1 MREPTILIIGTADTK
16 ADEMLFMK
24 QCIEGG
30 GAKALVMDV
39 GVLGDPAFEVEFSK
53 HEVAKA
59 AGTTNEE
66 IIALGDE
73 NQAMA
78 KTADGAANLT
88 SRLYEQGQI
97 SAMIALGGTMA
108 TDLALD
114 VASALPLGFP
124 KVLVSTV
131 AFSPL
136 LPPDRIAPDLIMTLW
151 AGGLYGLNSICK
163 SSLSQ
168 ACGAAVGAA
177 RLVVQP
183 QKDRPVIGM
192 TSLGSSSLK
201 YMIALKPE
209 LEKRGY
215 EVAVF
220 HTTGMGGRAMESL
233 AAQNKL
239 AAVMDFSLVE
249 VSNHK
254 NGSVVSAGADRL
266 EVAGQAGIPQI
277 VAPGGLT
284 LIDMQTWADI
294 PEKYQDREIHQHNRL
309 IACAIMNTDEKR
321 SVARVIAEKL
331 SKAKGPTS
339 FIMPLGGIDEWD
351 KEGGPFHDP
360 EGLAAFAE
368 EIRSQIKVPV
378 DLIEIDAHINDKGF
392 SDEALAILDQWIAD
406 GVVPMGGAADAP

>member
-1 MREPTILIIGTADTK
+1 MTEPTILIIGTADTK
-16 ADEMLFMK
+16 SDEMLFMK
-24 QCIEGG
+24 QCIEGD
-30 GAKALVMDV
+30 GAKAMVMDV
-39 GVLGDPAFEVEFSK
+39 GVLGDPTFDVEISK
-53 HEVAKA
+53 HDVAKA
-59 AGTTNEE
+59 IGMTNQE
-66 IIALGDE
+66 IIDLGDE
-73 NQAMA
+73 NKAMA
-78 KTADGAANLT
+78 KTAEGAGKLT
-88 SRLYEQGQI
+88 RQLHERGEI

-114 VASALPLGFP
+114 VASVLPLGVP

-131 AFSPL
+131 SFSPL
-136 LPPDRIAPDLIMTLW
+136 LPPERIAPDLMMVLW

-168 ACGAAVGAA
+168 ACGAALGAA
-177 RLVVQP
+177 RLMVQP
-183 QKDRPVIGM
+183 QKEKPVIGM

-201 YMIALKPE
+201 YMVFLKPE

-233 AAQNKL
+233 AAQKKF

-249 VSNHK
+249 VSNHY

-266 EVAGQAGIPQI
+266 EAAGQAGIPQI

-284 LIDMQTWADI
+284 LIDMQTWAPLPD
-294 PEKYQDREIHQHNRL
+294 KYKERGFHAHNRL
-309 IACAIMNTDEKR
+309 IACAIMETEEKLG
-321 SVARVIAEKL
+321 VARIICEKL
-331 SKAKGPTS
+331 SKAKSPTT

-360 EGLAAFAE
+360 DGLAAFAQ
-368 EIRSQIKVPV
+368 EINSTLKSPAN
-378 DLIEIDAHINDKGF
+378 LIELKAHINDQAF
-392 SDEALAILDQWIAD
+392 ADQALAILDQWVAD
-406 GVVPMGGAADAP
+406 GVVPAGKAG

>member
-1 MREPTILIIGTADTK
+1 MTEPTILIIGTADTK
-16 ADEMLFMK
+16 SDEMLFMK
-24 QCIEGG
+24 QCIEGD
-30 GAKALVMDV
+30 GAKAMVMDV
-39 GVLGDPAFEVEFSK
+39 GVLGDPTFDVEISK
-53 HEVAKA
+53 HDVAKA
-59 AGTTNEE
+59 IGMTNQE
-66 IIALGDE
+66 IIDLGDE
-73 NQAMA
+73 NKAMA
-78 KTADGAANLT
+78 KTAEGAGKLT
-88 SRLYEQGQI
+88 RQLHERGEI

-114 VASALPLGFP
+114 VASVLPLGVP

-131 AFSPL
+131 SFSPL
-136 LPPDRIAPDLIMTLW
+136 LPPERIAPDLMMVLW

-168 ACGAAVGAA
+168 ACGAALGAA

-183 QKDRPVIGM
+183 QKEKPVIGM

-201 YMIALKPE
+201 YMVFLKPE

-233 AAQNKL
+233 AAQKKF

-249 VSNHK
+249 VSNHY

-266 EVAGQAGIPQI
+266 EAAGQAGIPQI

-284 LIDMQTWADI
+284 LIDMQTWAPLPD
-294 PEKYQDREIHQHNRL
+294 KYKERGFHAHNRL
-309 IACAIMNTDEKR
+309 IACAIMETEEKLG
-321 SVARVIAEKL
+321 VARIICEKL
-331 SKAKGPTS
+331 SKAKSPTT

-360 EGLAAFAE
+360 DGLAAFAQ
-368 EIRSQIKVPV
+368 EINSTLKSPAN
-378 DLIEIDAHINDKGF
+378 LIELKAHINDQAF
-392 SDEALAILDQWIAD
+392 ADQALAILDQWVAD
-406 GVVPMGGAADAP
+406 GVVPAGKAG